1 MCLYNLNPSGAILDR
16 IIGGP
21 DNLRSE
27 NLIMDSAGSPLIQ
40 KNLCFTSVTQNV
52 PFYDCE

>member
-21 DNLRSE
+21 DSLRSE
-27 NLIMDSAGSPLIQ
+27 KMIMDSAGSPLIQ